1 MSEKQDYIHKIFM
14 LAKLR
19 GLCRTQKEFAGLLGV
34 DPAGVSMAMNG
45 SDRYLTDSFVGK
57 VRALAISEG
66 LEEGTAPM
74 PRPGGIYLPPETLDL
89 FNNLSETIRLQAEML
104 SQRSRTA
111 QPVPSQK
118 NEFRDGWK

>member
-1 MSEKQDYIHKIFM
+1 MSEKQDYIHKIFL

-45 SDRYLTDSFVGK
+45 AERYLTDSFVGK
-57 VRALAISEG
+57 VRALAIREG
-66 LEEGTAPM
+66 LEEGTPPAPK
-74 PRPGGIYLPPETLDL
+74 PGGIYLPPETLDL

-104 SQRSRTA
+104 AHRTA
-111 QPVPSQK
+111 VSTASQK